1 METVMRFQAQ
11 NSITHPLQKTM
22 NLKPLPIQLIDDI
35 PDCSIKSP
43 LVQLSCP
50 FLSIFLQCCPIDYV
64 VPKEKDQ
71 ATAQSEKDAEEKKHT
86 IRWQSHRQTHNDPA
100 QHPETPEAQ
109 IKCPGIVAKLYMAP
123 RLDDIYVLGVE
134 S

>member
-1 METVMRFQAQ
+1 MRFQAQ

-22 NLKPLPIQLIDDI
+22 NLKPLPIQLVDI

-50 FLSIFLQCCPIDYV
+50 FLRIFLQCCPIDYV
-64 VPKEKDQ
+64 VPKEMDQ

-86 IRWQSHRQTHNDPA
+86 RRQSHRQTHNDPA

-123 RLDDIYVLGVE
+123 RLDIYVLGVE